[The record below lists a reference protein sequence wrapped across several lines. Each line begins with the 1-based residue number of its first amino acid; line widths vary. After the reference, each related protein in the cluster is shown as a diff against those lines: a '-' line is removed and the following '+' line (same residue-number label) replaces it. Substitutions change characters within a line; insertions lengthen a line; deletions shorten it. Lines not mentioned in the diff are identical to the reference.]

1 MLCVYNYKSKYNII
15 SKMSTENHHSLT
27 AYAFHLIVPGCES
40 PLELKRCSRA
50 AKGQLHRGIKGSK
63 THPCSCLVVKPTAL
77 RLGSREPRLG
87 GVIPGCPVVP
97 GCAFQFPVLHGQ
109 RAK

>member
-27 AYAFHLIVPGCES
+27 AYAIHIIVPAHES

-50 AKGQLHRGIKGSK
+50 AEGQLHRGSKGSK
-63 THPCSCLVVKPTAL
+63 TCHCLCLVMKPTAL
-77 RLGSREPRLG
+77 KPGSREPILS

-97 GCAFQFPVLHGQ
+97 GWAFRFPELHGQ